1 MAIKKK
7 HFEGFI
13 SKANS
18 DYHYVELRLY
28 ESAKNDPDKFGN
40 YAMSV
45 LDSLKEFD
53 LLLIFEQP
61 LPVDEAKKLTGI
73 DYLLKMKKETGK
85 LLSLVSA
92 RRKRDSPYISL
103 KVDNKIHADYLTL
116 NVRSN
121 DLLKVHVYFFDSL
134 ITSVREFRTINCCE
148 FFPTA

>member
-1 MAIKKK
+1 
-7 HFEGFI
+7 
-13 SKANS
+13 
-18 DYHYVELRLY
+18 
-28 ESAKNDPDKFGN
+28 
-40 YAMSV
+40 
-45 LDSLKEFD
+45 
-53 LLLIFEQP
+53 
-61 LPVDEAKKLTGI
+61 
-73 DYLLKMKKETGK
+73 MKKETGK

-92 RRKRDSPYISL
+92 RRKRDSPYISI